1 MIMISKFLF
10 NFGNF
15 CFIICFLT
23 KLLSLGILFST
34 VVSAV
39 FVARL
44 LTSGIL
50 SSNSVN
56 FVFLTK
62 LVTLGF
68 FFSNF
73 VLSVGYLVFKTKH

>member
-10 NFGNF
+10 KLTNL
-15 CFIICFLT
+15 CVIVCFLS
-23 KLLSLGILFST
+23 KLLTLGILFST

-62 LVTLGF
+62 LVTSGF